1 MGLRKTLR
9 ETFLKTK
16 IKLFFTEKEFDEWGK
31 RQRIF
36 FILAIGR
43 SGTKFL
49 ANLLNKA
56 PGALV
61 VYEPV
66 EREVRAYQVAFHSQE
81 KSKVYIHSFRR
92 KEIYLRVC
100 DKEIVT
106 YGEVNSVLRRH
117 VAALRDAFPNAK
129 FMHLIRDG
137 RDVIRSAIARKT
149 MTVEDSNTRDIYP
162 REGDPWK
169 PKWSAM
175 SRFERLCWYWQTENC
190 YLRTSIGKA
199 VKFEEIISSYDYFQ
213 TRLLDPLGL
222 DISEEIWRNA
232 VTSPVNKTQS
242 HKIPYWSEWD
252 DETISIFEKIC
263 GKEMEANGY
272 LL

>member
-1 MGLRKTLR
+1 MR
-9 ETFLKTK
+9 
-16 IKLFFTEKEFDEWGK
+16 
-31 RQRIF
+31 
-36 FILAIGR
+36 
-43 SGTKFL
+43 
-49 ANLLNKA
+49 
-56 PGALV
+56 
-61 VYEPV
+61 
-66 EREVRAYQVAFHSQE
+66 VR
-81 KSKVYIHSFRR
+81 
-92 KEIYLRVC
+92 
-100 DKEIVT
+100 DKQIVT

-117 VAALRDAFPNAK
+117 VAALREAFPNAK

-137 RDVIRSAIARKT
+137 RDVVRSAAARKT
-149 MTVEDSNTRDIYP
+149 MTVEDSNTKGLYP

-169 PKWSAM
+169 VKWSAM

-190 YLRTSIGKA
+190 YPRTSIGKA

-232 VTSPVNKTQS
+232 VISPVNKTQS

-272 LL
+272 LLKAIC